1 MHPTLVLLPGMDG
14 TGDLFEPLLAA
25 IGDAFPTLIVRYP
38 TAVQLDY
45 QALAE
50 LVRQSLPDDRPYV
63 ILGESF
69 SGPIAIKLAAQSPRG
84 MLGLI
89 LCASFVSSPRPELT
103 RFNWLL
109 SAIPIRWVTNLI
121 GARMLMG
128 RFETPDLRRLFREAI
143 AKVTPPVLRA
153 RARAAS
159 MVDVSSECKA
169 TQLPA
174 LYLQAS
180 EDAVIPKSAAE
191 RFARLAVR
199 GRVAMV
205 AGPHFLLQCVPV
217 ESARA
222 IREFIDAVGADASLG
237 ARVPGP

>member
-25 IGDAFPTLIVRYP
+25 IGDVFPTLILRYP

-50 LVRQSLPDDRPYV
+50 LVRQSLPDDRPYI
-63 ILGESF
+63 ILAESF
-69 SGPIAIKLAAQSPRG
+69 SGPIAIKLGAQSPRG

-89 LCASFVSSPRPELT
+89 LCASFVSSPRPELA
-103 RFNWLL
+103 RFVGLL
-109 SAIPIRWVTNLI
+109 RAIPIRLAADLM
-121 GARMLMG
+121 GPRMLMG
-128 RFETPDLRRLFREAI
+128 RFQTPVLRRLFREAL
-143 AKVTPPVLRA
+143 AKVSPPVLRA

-159 MVDVSSECKA
+159 LVDVSSEFKA

-180 EDAVIPKSAAE
+180 EDNVIPKSAAE

-199 GRVAMV
+199 GRVVTV
-205 AGPHFLLQCVPV
+205 AGPHFLLQCASA

-222 IREFIDAVGADASLG
+222 IREFIDTVRADSICT
-237 ARVPGP
+237 